1 MTEKTFVDSN
11 ILLYVYDHAA
21 GWKQE
26 ICKQAVQDLWRQ
38 RCGVISTQ
46 VMQEFYHNATRK
58 LRNPMNY
65 AAARAELTQY
75 QLWEVVQVDP
85 SLIQIASNIQE
96 TVPLSFWDALIV
108 AAAQRANA
116 SVFLSEDLNH
126 GQVIGGVRI
135 HNPLVN
141 QVQEEGGRYGS
152 LTPAHLQKSADG
164 FDEFVAL
171 SG

>member
-1 MTEKTFVDSN
+1 MTAKTFVDSN

-26 ICKQAVQDLWRQ
+26 ICKQVVQDLWRQ

-46 VMQEFYHNATRK
+46 VMQEFYNNATRK
-58 LRNPMNY
+58 LRKPMTY
-65 AAARAELTQY
+65 ETARAELKLY
-75 QLWEVVQVDP
+75 EAWEVVQVDP

-96 TVPLSFWDALIV
+96 TAQLSFWDSLIV

-116 SVFLSEDLNH
+116 SVLLSEDLNH

-135 HNPLVN
+135 HNPLLN
-141 QVQEEGGRYGS
+141 QVQEEGGRY
-152 LTPAHLQKSADG
+152 LHD
-164 FDEFVAL
+164 
-171 SG
+171 

>member
-1 MTEKTFVDSN
+1 MTAKTFVDSN

-46 VMQEFYHNATRK
+46 VMQEFYNNATRK
-58 LRNPMNY
+58 LCNPMTY
-65 AAARAELTQY
+65 AAARAELKLY

-96 TVPLSFWDALIV
+96 TVQLSFWDSLIV
-108 AAAQRANA
+108 AAAQRADA
-116 SVFLSEDLNH
+116 SVLLSEDLNH
-126 GQVIGGVRI
+126 GQVIGGVRV
-135 HNPLVN
+135 HNPLLN
-141 QVQEEGGRYGS
+141 QVQEESGRYG
-152 LTPAHLQKSADG
+152 
-164 FDEFVAL
+164 V
-171 SG
+171 